1 MVVPAFSG
9 LLTRAAIPAMGGAFA
24 TDKGKRFLS
33 GFTDF
38 MTGGMT
44 DLDQKGDSRLQ
55 EFQKNQTKRNI
66 KAAQGFGDLMTGG
79 MTDFDQKG
87 DSGVQQFGKKVTGAL
102 GQAML
107 GGTGSLARDAM
118 DLVGINGTQR
128 MDTGETSQGAQELA
142 QKVQQNEMSG
152 LQQRTANF
160 LQNMNPY
167 NSMYP
172 GSPENPMDPMG
183 VPLVPGPDG
192 ELINENLRKLTG
204 GDRDELERRR
214 QILGGM

>member
-1 MVVPAFSG
+1 M
-9 LLTRAAIPAMGGAFA
+9 AIPGFTSGALGAAA
-24 TDKGKRFLS
+24 TSDKGKRFLS

-38 MTGGMT
+38 LTGGMT
-44 DLDQKGDSRLQ
+44 DLDKKGDSRLQ
-55 EFQKNQTKRNI
+55 EFQKNQTRRNI
-66 KAAQGFGDLMTGG
+66 EGVKGFGDLMTGG
-79 MTDFDQKG
+79 LTDFDQKG
-87 DSGVQQFGKKVTGAL
+87 DSGVQQFGKKVTGTF

-107 GGTGSLARDAM
+107 GGTGSLARNAM

-160 LQNMNPY
+160 MQNINPY
-167 NSMYP
+167 NSLYP

-192 ELINENLRKLTG
+192 QLINENLMKLTG

>member
-1 MVVPAFSG
+1 M
-9 LLTRAAIPAMGGAFA
+9 AIPGLGAAA
-24 TDKGKRFLS
+24 TSDKGKKFLS
-33 GFTDF
+33 GFANF
-38 MTGGMT
+38 MTGGGLAGMAGRKVGEV
-44 DLDQKGDSRLQ
+44 LDPTGEGAGKRLK
-55 EFQKNQTKRNI
+55 EI
-66 KAAQGFGDLMTGG
+66 
-79 MTDFDQKG
+79 
-87 DSGVQQFGKKVTGAL
+87 GKMGAL
-102 GQAML
+102 GGL
-107 GGTGSLARDAM
+107 GSFEANAM
-118 DLVGINGTQR
+118 DLNKINGTQR

-142 QKVQQNEMSG
+142 QKVQKNEMSG

-160 LQNMNPY
+160 LQNINPY

>member
-1 MVVPAFSG
+1 MLNS
-9 LLTRAAIPAMGGAFA
+9 
-24 TDKGKRFLS
+24 KGKKFLS
-33 GFTDF
+33 GFANF
-38 MTGGMT
+38 MTGGGLAGMAGRKVGEV
-44 DLDQKGDSRLQ
+44 LDPTGEGAGKRLK
-55 EFQKNQTKRNI
+55 EI
-66 KAAQGFGDLMTGG
+66 
-79 MTDFDQKG
+79 
-87 DSGVQQFGKKVTGAL
+87 GKMGAL
-102 GQAML
+102 GGL
-107 GGTGSLARDAM
+107 GSFAANAM
-118 DLVGINGTQR
+118 DLNKINGTQR

-183 VPLVPGPDG
+183 VPFVPGPDG
-192 ELINENLRKLTG
+192 ELINENLMKLTG

>member
-1 MVVPAFSG
+1 M
-9 LLTRAAIPAMGGAFA
+9 AIPGLGAVA
-24 TDKGKRFLS
+24 TSNKGKRFLS

-38 MTGGMT
+38 MTGGLT
-44 DLDQKGDSRLQ
+44 DFDQRGDSRLQ
-55 EFQKNQTKRNI
+55 EFQKNQTRRNI
-66 KAAQGFGDLMTGG
+66 EAVKGFGDHLTGG
-79 MTDFDQKG
+79 LTDFDKKG
-87 DSGVQQFGKKVTGAL
+87 DSGLQQFGKKATG
-102 GQAML
+102 AML
-107 GGTGSLARDAM
+107 GGTGSLARNAM

-172 GSPENPMDPMG
+172 GSPDNPMDPMG

-192 ELINENLRKLTG
+192 SLINKGVMDITG
-204 GDRDELERRR
+204 GDPAEIQRRKE
-214 QILGGM
+214 ILQQNPAGNPYSFMK

>member
-1 MVVPAFSG
+1 M
-9 LLTRAAIPAMGGAFA
+9 AIPGLGAAA
-24 TDKGKRFLS
+24 TSDKGKKFLS
-33 GFTDF
+33 GFANF
-38 MTGGMT
+38 MTGGGLAGMAGRKVGEV
-44 DLDQKGDSRLQ
+44 LDPTGEGAGKRLK
-55 EFQKNQTKRNI
+55 EI
-66 KAAQGFGDLMTGG
+66 
-79 MTDFDQKG
+79 
-87 DSGVQQFGKKVTGAL
+87 GKMGAL
-102 GQAML
+102 GGLGSFAANAMNL
-107 GGTGSLARDAM
+107 NKM
-118 DLVGINGTQR
+118 NGTQR

-192 ELINENLRKLTG
+192 QLINENLMKLTG

-214 QILGGM
+214 KILGGM

>member
-1 MVVPAFSG
+1 M
-9 LLTRAAIPAMGGAFA
+9 AIPGLGAAA
-24 TDKGKRFLS
+24 TSDKGKKFLS
-33 GFTDF
+33 GFANF
-38 MTGGMT
+38 MTGGGLAGMAGRKVGEV
-44 DLDQKGDSRLQ
+44 LDPTGEGAGKRLK
-55 EFQKNQTKRNI
+55 EI
-66 KAAQGFGDLMTGG
+66 
-79 MTDFDQKG
+79 
-87 DSGVQQFGKKVTGAL
+87 GKMGAL
-102 GQAML
+102 GGL
-107 GGTGSLARDAM
+107 GSFAANAM
-118 DLVGINGTQR
+118 DLNKINGTQR

-160 LQNMNPY
+160 LQNINPY

-192 ELINENLRKLTG
+192 ELINENLMKLTG

>member
-1 MVVPAFSG
+1 MV
-9 LLTRAAIPAMGGAFA
+9 
-24 TDKGKRFLS
+24 DKGKRFLA

-38 MTGGMT
+38 MTGGRT
-44 DLDQKGDSRLQ
+44 DLDNRGDSP
-55 EFQKNQTKRNI
+55 FQRDTK
-66 KAAQGFGDLMTGG
+66 KYSEGMKKLTGG
-79 MTDFDQKG
+79 IVNPVMNYF
-87 DSGVQQFGKKVTGAL
+87 A
-102 GQAML
+102 
-107 GGTGSLARDAM
+107 GGTPMSEAEAKQKFPSSFLSNAM
-118 DLVGINGTQR
+118 ELNKMNGTQR

-160 LQNMNPY
+160 MQNLNPY
-167 NSMYP
+167 NSLYP

-192 ELINENLRKLTG
+192 QLINENLMKLTG